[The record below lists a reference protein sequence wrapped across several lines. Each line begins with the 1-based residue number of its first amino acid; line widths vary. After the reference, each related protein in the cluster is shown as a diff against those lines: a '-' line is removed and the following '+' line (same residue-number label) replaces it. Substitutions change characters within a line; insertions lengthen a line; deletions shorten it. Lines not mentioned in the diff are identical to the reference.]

1 MGIPSSGLPAQAS
14 AEPSCIYETELLVMS
29 GYSNMQ
35 GLLSV
40 TSEAAKALGVDD
52 NVGTLETGKAADIIV
67 VDGNPTEDINSLWNV
82 EDVFLGGERLDRG
95 SPESI
100 GATRQHPA

>member
-1 MGIPSSGLPAQAS
+1 MLDMGLRVITGSDSSWGDYQLGNTV
-14 AEPSCIYETELLVMS
+14 YETELLVMS
-29 GYSNMQ
+29 GYSTMK

-52 NVGTLETGKAADIIV
+52 AVGTLESGKAADIIV

-82 EDVFLGGERLDRG
+82 EDVFLAGQRLDRG
-95 SPESI
+95 
-100 GATRQHPA
+100 

>member
-1 MGIPSSGLPAQAS
+1 
-14 AEPSCIYETELLVMS
+14 MS
-29 GYSNMQ
+29 GYSNMK

-52 NVGTLETGKAADIIV
+52 KVGTLETGKAADIIV
-67 VDGNPTEDINSLWNV
+67 VDGNPIEDINSLWNV
-82 EDVFLGGERLDRG
+82 EDVFLAGQRVDRG

-100 GATRQHPA
+100 GANRQLPA